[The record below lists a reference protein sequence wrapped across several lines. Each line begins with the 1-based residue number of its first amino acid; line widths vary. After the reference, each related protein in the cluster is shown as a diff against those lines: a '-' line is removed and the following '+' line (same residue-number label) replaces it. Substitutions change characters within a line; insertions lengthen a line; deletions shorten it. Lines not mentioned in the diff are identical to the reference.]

1 MRMPFELFV
10 ALRYLFSRRKQTFIY
25 IISIMSILGVA
36 LGVGALVVVLGVYN
50 GLTTDM
56 RDKIIGA
63 NAHGIVM
70 SYVPAA
76 FQQHPDLVRRVEAV
90 EHVRGATPFI
100 YTEVMLS
107 AAGGVKGLVLRG
119 IDPESAPKVLSMLRE
134 IRRGS
139 VTDLKREGTPGI
151 VIGEELAKRLGI
163 GLGSRVNLLSPS
175 GEKGATG
182 YSPRIRPFEVVGIF
196 KTGMF
201 EYDATLAFVD
211 LKAAR
216 DILGLPDGFLTGI
229 EIMVDDVYKADV
241 IAQSVQDTLGSP
253 FYVRHWMEMNAN
265 LFAALKLEK
274 IGMFILLTMVVL
286 IGSFSIVTSL
296 VMLVMEKTRDIAIL
310 MSMGATR
317 SMIRRIF
324 MLQGPFLFLL
334 GAQVVYQA
342 RQDQAALPGQAVQ
355 AAARP
360 PLQRD
365 RHRHSHGL
373 DVVIFLRYIDILLP
387 GKALDGVGEE
397 RFVLP
402 MFALPQHQD
411 LRPVGRLHQTVHK
424 NTYLLRMGIPAPAR
438 RRSIVRYS
446 ARAASTRR
454 RTSCP
459 ISSMLR
465 IPSPQVQGTVCQPR

>member
-76 FQQHPDLVRRVEAV
+76 FQQHPDLVQRVEAV

-119 IDPESAPKVLSMLRE
+119 IDPESAPKVLSMLR
-134 IRRGS
+134 
-139 VTDLKREGTPGI
+139 I

-324 MLQGPFLFLL
+324 MLQGTIIGFVGTLL
-334 GAQVVYQA
+334 GYGMGLSLGWALKRYRFIKLPENVYTLDHLPIIITWQDVLIIGASAMLLCFLATLYPA
-342 RQDQAALPGQAVQ
+342 RQ
-355 AAARP
+355 AARLEP
-360 PLQRD
+360 AEA
-365 RHRHSHGL
+365 
-373 DVVIFLRYIDILLP
+373 LRY
-387 GKALDGVGEE
+387 E
-397 RFVLP
+397 
-402 MFALPQHQD
+402 
-411 LRPVGRLHQTVHK
+411 
-424 NTYLLRMGIPAPAR
+424 
-438 RRSIVRYS
+438 
-446 ARAASTRR
+446 
-454 RTSCP
+454 
-459 ISSMLR
+459 
-465 IPSPQVQGTVCQPR
+465 

>member
-229 EIMVDDVYKADV
+229 EIMVDDVYKADA

-274 IGMFILLTMVVL
+274 IGMFILLTM
-286 IGSFSIVTSL
+286 
-296 VMLVMEKTRDIAIL
+296 EKTRDIAIL

-324 MLQGPFLFLL
+324 MLQGTIIGFVGTLL
-334 GAQVVYQA
+334 GYGMGLSLGWALKRYRFIKLPENVYTLDHLPIIITWQDVLIIGASAMLLCFLATLYPA
-342 RQDQAALPGQAVQ
+342 RQ
-355 AAARP
+355 AARLEP
-360 PLQRD
+360 AEA
-365 RHRHSHGL
+365 
-373 DVVIFLRYIDILLP
+373 LRY
-387 GKALDGVGEE
+387 E
-397 RFVLP
+397 
-402 MFALPQHQD
+402 
-411 LRPVGRLHQTVHK
+411 
-424 NTYLLRMGIPAPAR
+424 
-438 RRSIVRYS
+438 
-446 ARAASTRR
+446 
-454 RTSCP
+454 
-459 ISSMLR
+459 
-465 IPSPQVQGTVCQPR
+465 